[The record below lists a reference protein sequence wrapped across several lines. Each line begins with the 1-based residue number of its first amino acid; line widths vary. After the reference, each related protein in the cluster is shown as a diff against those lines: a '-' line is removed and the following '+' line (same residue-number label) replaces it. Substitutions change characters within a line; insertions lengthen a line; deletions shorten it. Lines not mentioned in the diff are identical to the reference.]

1 MKTRIDFKV
10 HTNNE
15 FGIGL
20 CERKAHL
27 GFDAEDTFMNI
38 WKSLPKR
45 LDRQWFMIEFE
56 FEGEL
61 FSMPRCTFRETDF
74 NFWQSVEREI
84 A

>member
-1 MKTRIDFKV
+1 MKRRIDFKV

-20 CERKAHL
+20 AERKAHL
-27 GFDAEDTFMNI
+27 GNDPEETFMNI

-45 LDRQWFMIEFE
+45 LDKQWWMIEFE

-61 FSMPRCTFRETDF
+61 FSMPRDTFRETRFDF
-74 NFWQSVEREI
+74 WSSIEREV